1 MSVDRLAR
9 PEPSRPRRRRAAP
22 GPAADDVLVVGL
34 GRFGSALADELVAL
48 GHGVL
53 AVDADPELVQRHA
66 DRFDQV
72 VVADATN
79 AEALRQLGAGE
90 FRQAVVGIGGDI
102 EASILTVLALLDCG
116 VPNVWAKAIT
126 AEHGRILERVGAHHV
141 VFPEM
146 EMGRRVAHLVTN
158 RMLDYIA
165 LDDRLVLVEV
175 PVPASLAGATLRSAG
190 VREHHGV
197 TVVCVKPAG
206 GGYRMSH
213 PDWELRDG
221 DTLLVAGPPEVAEA
235 FGRLA

>member
-1 MSVDRLAR
+1 MSVDRSPRPDRPVPRAR
-9 PEPSRPRRRRAAP
+9 TRRG
-22 GPAADDVLVVGL
+22 GPAPDDVLVVGL
-34 GRFGSALADELVAL
+34 GRFGSALADELVRL
-48 GHGVL
+48 GHRVL
-53 AVDADPELVQRHA
+53 AVDAEPELVQRNA

-90 FRQAVVGIGGDI
+90 FRQAVIGIGGDI

-158 RMLDYIA
+158 GMLDYIA

-175 PVPASLAGATLRSAG
+175 PVPGPLVGETLRSAG
-190 VREHHGV
+190 VRERHDV
-197 TVVCVKPAG
+197 TVVCVRPDG
-206 GGYRMSH
+206 GSYRMSR
-213 PDWELRDG
+213 PEWELRPG
-221 DTLLVAGPPEVAEA
+221 DTLLVAGSPEAAEA
-235 FGRLA
+235 FGLLA

>member
-1 MSVDRLAR
+1 LSVDRLAR
-9 PEPSRPRRRRAAP
+9 TEHSRPQRRRAAP

-34 GRFGSALADELVAL
+34 GRFGSALADELVRL

-53 AVDADPELVQRHA
+53 AVDTDPELVQRNA

-79 AEALRQLGAGE
+79 SEALRQLGAGE

-175 PVPASLAGATLRSAG
+175 PVPAPLVGHTLRSAA
-190 VREHHGV
+190 VRERHDV
-197 TVVCVKPAG
+197 TIVCVKPAG
-206 GGYRMSH
+206 GGYRMSR
-213 PDWELRDG
+213 PEWELRDG
-221 DTLLVAGPPEVAEA
+221 DTLLVAGSPEAAEA
-235 FGRLA
+235 FGLLA